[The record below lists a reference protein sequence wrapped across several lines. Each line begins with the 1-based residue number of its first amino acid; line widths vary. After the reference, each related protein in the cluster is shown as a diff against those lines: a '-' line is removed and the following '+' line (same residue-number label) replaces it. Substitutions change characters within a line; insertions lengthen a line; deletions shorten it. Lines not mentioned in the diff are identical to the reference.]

1 MGSRPELG
9 ARMLKRIKWR
19 LVAFVAVRVVGLSL
33 MLWAMVNLT
42 LFVYDM
48 GGAGRPYV
56 GLAVL
61 VAGSVTLT
69 VMLVLL
75 AGIEDKIKGE

>member
-1 MGSRPELG
+1 
-9 ARMLKRIKWR
+9 MLKRIKWR
-19 LVAFVAVRVVGLSL
+19 LVAFVAVRVVGLCL
-33 MLWAMVNLT
+33 MLWVLT
-42 LFVYDM
+42 NMALFVYDM

-75 AGIEDKIKGE
+75 ASIEEKIKGE